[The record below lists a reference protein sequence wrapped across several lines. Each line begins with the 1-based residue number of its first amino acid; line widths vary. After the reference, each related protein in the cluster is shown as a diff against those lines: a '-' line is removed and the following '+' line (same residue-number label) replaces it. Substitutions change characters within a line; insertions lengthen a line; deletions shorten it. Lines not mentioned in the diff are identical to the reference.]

1 MTRYFVIR
9 LTFMLHHNADTLELI
24 AGGLKMR
31 YPTALSL
38 VIVALCASGAVGA
51 GDIYCNNQGRDCS
64 DRPSPNATV
73 VHISS
78 TPASVSNPPAPAESS
93 PKAPAPAES
102 SADARLKDNATRQ
115 AVQKDVAAT
124 RAEQCKQAQDKYQ
137 KAVAARRVY
146 RLNKAGER
154 EYLSD
159 AEMEQARVDARLEVD
174 RTCGSPAS

>member
-1 MTRYFVIR
+1 
-9 LTFMLHHNADTLELI
+9 
-24 AGGLKMR
+24 MR
-31 YPTALSL
+31 YATALSL

-73 VHISS
+73 VHINS
-78 TPASVSNPPAPAESS
+78 TPTGASSEPAPAEST
-93 PKAPAPAES
+93 PKAPPES
-102 SADARLKDNATRQ
+102 SADARLKDAATRQ
-115 AVQKDVAAT
+115 AVHKDVAAT

>member
-1 MTRYFVIR
+1 
-9 LTFMLHHNADTLELI
+9 
-24 AGGLKMR
+24 MR

-38 VIVALCASGAVGA
+38 VIAALCASGAVGA

-73 VHISS
+73 VHINS
-78 TPASVSNPPAPAESS
+78 TPTSVANDSAPADTSAK
-93 PKAPAPAES
+93 PPTPS

-115 AVQKDVAAT
+115 AVQKDVAVN

-159 AEMEQARVDARLEVD
+159 AEMEQARVDAKLEVD

>member
-1 MTRYFVIR
+1 
-9 LTFMLHHNADTLELI
+9 
-24 AGGLKMR
+24 MR

-38 VIVALCASGAVGA
+38 VIAALCASGAVGA

-73 VHISS
+73 VHINS
-78 TPASVSNPPAPAESS
+78 TPSSASSDSAPTPDAGAKPPVDAN
-93 PKAPAPAES
+93 
-102 SADARLKDNATRQ
+102 ADARLKDYETRKT
-115 AVQKDVAAT
+115 VQKDVAAV
-124 RAEQCKQAQDKYQ
+124 RAGQCKEAQDKYQ

-159 AEMEQARVDARLEVD
+159 ADMEQARVSAKEEVD
-174 RTCGSPAS
+174 RSCGASASPPASAPAS

>member
-1 MTRYFVIR
+1 
-9 LTFMLHHNADTLELI
+9 
-24 AGGLKMR
+24 MR

-38 VIVALCASGAVGA
+38 VMAALCASGAVGA

-73 VHISS
+73 VHINSTPSS
-78 TPASVSNPPAPAESS
+78 TSNESAPPDTSLKSAGEANAE
-93 PKAPAPAES
+93 
-102 SADARLKDNATRQ
+102 ARLKDSEIRK
-115 AVQKDVAAT
+115 AVQKDVAT
-124 RAEQCKQAQDKYQ
+124 VRAEECKQAQDKYQ

-159 AEMEQARVDARLEVD
+159 AEMEQARVSARQEVD
-174 RTCGSPAS
+174 RTCGPPPS

>member
-1 MTRYFVIR
+1 
-9 LTFMLHHNADTLELI
+9 
-24 AGGLKMR
+24 MR

-38 VIVALCASGAVGA
+38 VIAALCASGAVGA

-73 VHISS
+73 VHIQ
-78 TPASVSNPPAPAESS
+78 NPPSSASTDSAPPDTSAKT
-93 PKAPAPAES
+93 PTDA

-137 KAVAARRVY
+137 KAIAARRVY

-159 AEMEQARVDARLEVD
+159 AEMEQARVSARLEVD

>member
-1 MTRYFVIR
+1 
-9 LTFMLHHNADTLELI
+9 
-24 AGGLKMR
+24 MR

-38 VIVALCASGAVGA
+38 VMVALCATGAVGA

-73 VHISS
+73 VHINS
-78 TPASVSNPPAPAESS
+78 TPTSASYDSAPPDTSA
-93 PKAPAPAES
+93 KAPTNS
-102 SADARLKDNATRQ
+102 SADAQQKDDATRK
-115 AVQKDVAAT
+115 AVQKDVAAV
-124 RAEQCKQAQDKYQ
+124 RVEQCKQAQDKYQ

-159 AEMEQARVDARLEVD
+159 AEMEQARIAARLEVD

>member
-1 MTRYFVIR
+1 
-9 LTFMLHHNADTLELI
+9 
-24 AGGLKMR
+24 MR

-38 VIVALCASGAVGA
+38 VIAALCANGAVGA

-73 VHISS
+73 VHINS
-78 TPASVSNPPAPAESS
+78 TPPSPSNDAAPPDSNAKP
-93 PKAPAPAES
+93 PVDS

-115 AVQKDVAAT
+115 AVQKDVAAV
-124 RAEQCKQAQDKYQ
+124 RADQCKQAKDKYD

-146 RLNKAGER
+146 RMNKAGER

-159 AEMEQARVDARLEVD
+159 AEMEQARVAARLEVD

>member
-1 MTRYFVIR
+1 
-9 LTFMLHHNADTLELI
+9 
-24 AGGLKMR
+24 
-31 YPTALSL
+31 
-38 VIVALCASGAVGA
+38 
-51 GDIYCNNQGRDCS
+51 
-64 DRPSPNATV
+64 SPNATV
-73 VHISS
+73 VHINS
-78 TPASVSNPPAPAESS
+78 TPISASNEPAPAEST
-93 PKAPAPAES
+93 PKAPPAES

-159 AEMEQARVDARLEVD
+159 AEMEQARVNARLEVD

>member
-1 MTRYFVIR
+1 
-9 LTFMLHHNADTLELI
+9 
-24 AGGLKMR
+24 MR

-38 VIVALCASGAVGA
+38 VIVALCTSGAVGA

-73 VHISS
+73 VHINS
-78 TPASVSNPPAPAESS
+78 TPTSASNDSTPSDTSA
-93 PKAPAPAES
+93 KAPTNS
-102 SADARLKDNATRQ
+102 GADAQLKADATRQ
-115 AVQKDVAAT
+115 AVQKDVAAV
-124 RAEQCKQAQDKYQ
+124 RADQCKQAQDKYQ

-146 RLNKAGER
+146 RLNKAGDR

-159 AEMEQARVDARLEVD
+159 AEMDQARVNARLEVD